1 MKASAKAFGGLVLV
15 MLVVMTLFFILSTF
29 RFQATLNQLVQSRLT
44 VVGQSIA
51 DSLEA
56 AVDLGLGLYELRT
69 ADLLINR
76 AKENDP
82 GIEVIDVFDPGG
94 QILYSTAQNRAG
106 DLVEPEVLTAQDRSG
121 DRTWAL
127 EGDTVF
133 SSGVTLTDSIGQAV
147 GGVLFT
153 YSKTG
158 FNAKVTTLRRSLIRN
173 IGVIVAIF
181 AVITYVGIRLGFR
194 YLDRYMVRIDDAMD
208 SFPNP
213 IDDEM
218 PEQAVTSLEDT
229 LPDPDVVEEKLR
241 VIARQI
247 SEANREI
254 NALERTT
261 KTSREEEH

>member
-1 MKASAKAFGGLVLV
+1 MKASTKAFGGLVLV
-15 MLVVMTLFFILSTF
+15 MLVVMTLFFMMSTF
-29 RFQATLNQLVQSRLT
+29 RFQTTLNQLVQSRLT

-82 GIEVIDVFDPGG
+82 GIEVIDVFDPAG
-94 QILYSTAQNRAG
+94 QILYSTAPNRTG
-106 DLVEPEVLTAQDRSG
+106 DLVEPEVLTAQDRSV
-121 DRTWAL
+121 DRTWSL
-127 EGDTVF
+127 DGDAVF
-133 SSGVTLTDSIGQAV
+133 SSGVTLTDSIGQSV

-153 YSKTG
+153 YSKIG
-158 FNAKVTTLRRSLIRN
+158 FNAKVATLTRSMIGN

-194 YLDRYMVRIDDAMD
+194 YLDRYMLRIDDAMGA
-208 SFPNP
+208 FPNP
-213 IDDEM
+213 VDDAI
-218 PEQAVTSLEDT
+218 PEQAIAPLEDV

-241 VIARQI
+241 VIALQI
-247 SEANREI
+247 SEASREI
-254 NALERTT
+254 NALDRATM
-261 KTSREEEH
+261 TSREGEH